1 MTTKKELNDL
11 LSAYESYIGGGNMKQ
26 AGRTLPKII
35 HALVQFV
42 EERTP
47 DIVTEYD
54 TSSAPLGNMK
64 PDKAKAFFDAYRNPE
79 PCEPCDVSI
88 PDNDALIEDF
98 KIIPPSTKTAISKK
112 EARNSL
118 TIAFG
123 HASKAIAENKE
134 RSDRIRNN
142 WSEPKTAKSP
152 EKIADKKEK
161 PKPPT
166 EKKPKAPLV
175 KKPKK

>member
-35 HALVQFV
+35 QALVQFV

-47 DIVTEYD
+47 DIATEYD
-54 TSSAPLGNMK
+54 NSSAPLGNMK

-79 PCEPCDVSI
+79 PCAPCDVSI
-88 PDNDALIEDF
+88 PDNEQLIDDF
-98 KIIPPSTKTAISKK
+98 KLIPPSTKTAISKTK
-112 EARNSL
+112 KDRNSL

-123 HASKAIAENKE
+123 HANKAIAENPE
-134 RSDRIRNN
+134 FYNRISNN
-142 WSEPKTAKSP
+142 LSEPKTVKP
-152 EKIADKKEK
+152 KKEDK
-161 PKPPT
+161 PKT
-166 EKKPKAPLV
+166 TKPAKAPIA

>member
-54 TSSAPLGNMK
+54 NKSTLGNMQ
-64 PDKAKAFFDAYRNPE
+64 PEKAKAFFDAYRNPE
-79 PCEPCDVSI
+79 PCTPCDVSI
-88 PDNDALIEDF
+88 PDNKDLISDF
-98 KIIPPSTKTAISKK
+98 KMIPPSTKSAISKTK
-112 EARNSL
+112 KDRNSL

-123 HASKAIAENKE
+123 HASKAIAENPE
-134 RSDRIRNN
+134 LYNRISNN
-142 WSEPKTAKSP
+142 LSESKTAKP
-152 EKIADKKEK
+152 KKEDK
-161 PKPPT
+161 PKTTKTAKVPT
-166 EKKPKAPLV
+166 V